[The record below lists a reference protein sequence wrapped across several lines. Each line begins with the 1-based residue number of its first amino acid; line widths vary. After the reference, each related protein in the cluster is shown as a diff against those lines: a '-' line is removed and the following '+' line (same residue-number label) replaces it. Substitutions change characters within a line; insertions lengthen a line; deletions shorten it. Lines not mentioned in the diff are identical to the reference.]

1 MTEIPFPPDPE
12 ADAQRPDV
20 LHAEGIRVGYDTHAV
35 IDGLDV
41 GFPAGSITALVGPN
55 ASGKST
61 LLKALAR
68 LLPLQE
74 GQVLLDGTALHTMS
88 SRAIAQRLGML
99 PQSPLAPEGITVADL
114 VTRGRHP
121 HGRLFRRTL
130 DHDMR
135 VVASALVATGT
146 AELADRPVD
155 ALSGGQRQR
164 VWIAMALAQETSLLL
179 LDEPTTYLDI
189 AHQIEVLDLLADL
202 RASSAKT
209 IVMVLHDLEQAA
221 AYADR
226 LLVLSEGRLVAQGPP
241 GDVLTERLVLDVFG
255 LRSRIIPDPDTG
267 APLILPRGRHSSPS
281 ISSHTSTSNPTPQ
294 ENP

>member
-1 MTEIPFPPDPE
+1 MTGTPHIIAGMTPPAEIL
-12 ADAQRPDV
+12 R
-20 LHAEGIRVGYDTHAV
+20 AEGISVGYDSRLV

-41 GFPAGSITALVGPN
+41 AFPEGSITALVGPN

-68 LLPLQE
+68 LLPVQS
-74 GQVLLDGTALHTMS
+74 GRVLLDGTALNTLS
-88 SRAIAQRLGML
+88 SRAIAQRLGVL

-114 VTRGRHP
+114 VSRGRHP
-121 HGRLFRRTL
+121 HGRAFRRSL
-130 DHDMR
+130 DQDLR
-135 VVASALVATGT
+135 VVAHALQVTGT
-146 AELADRPVD
+146 AALADRPVD

-189 AHQIEVLDLLADL
+189 AHQIEVLDLLIDL
-202 RASSAKT
+202 RRSSAKS

-226 LLVLSEGRLVAQGPP
+226 LLVLSEGRLVAEGAP
-241 GDVLTERLVLDVFG
+241 GDVLTEQLVQDVFG

-267 APLILPRGRHSSPS
+267 SPLILPRGRHSSA
-281 ISSHTSTSNPTPQ
+281 PTTQ
-294 ENP
+294 EKS

>member
-1 MTEIPFPPDPE
+1 MTDTPFPTDPV
-12 ADAQRPDV
+12 PDV
-20 LHAEGIRVGYDTHAV
+20 LRAEGVRVGYDAHAV

-68 LLPLQE
+68 LLPLQA
-74 GQVLLDGTALHTMS
+74 GQVLLEDVALHTLS

-114 VTRGRHP
+114 VSRGRHP
-121 HGRLFRRTL
+121 HGRLFHRTL
-130 DHDMR
+130 DHDLR
-135 VVASALVATGT
+135 VVAGALVATGT

-155 ALSGGQRQR
+155 SLSGGQRQR

-202 RASSAKT
+202 RASSGKT
-209 IVMVLHDLEQAA
+209 VVMVLHDLEQAA

-226 LLVLSEGRLVAQGPP
+226 LLVLSKGRLVAAGPP
-241 GDVLTERLVLDVFG
+241 GEVLTEKLVLDVFG

-267 APLILPRGRHSSPS
+267 APLVLPRGRHTSSP
-281 ISSHTSTSNPTPQ
+281 TLPSTSNPTPQ
-294 ENP
+294 EIP

>member
-1 MTEIPFPPDPE
+1 MTAVPPIAEDRSDGPHSDILRAE
-12 ADAQRPDV
+12 A
-20 LHAEGIRVGYDTHAV
+20 IRVGYDTRVV

-41 GFPAGSITALVGPN
+41 GFPVGSITALVGPN

-68 LLPLQE
+68 LLPLQA
-74 GQVLLDGTALHTMS
+74 GQVLLDGAALQTMS
-88 SRAIAQRLGML
+88 SRVIAQRLGVL

-114 VTRGRHP
+114 VSRGRHP
-121 HGRLFRRTL
+121 HGRLLRRSGVDDL
-130 DHDMR
+130 R
-135 VVASALVATGT
+135 VVADALVVTGT
-146 AELADRPVD
+146 AELADRPVES
-155 ALSGGQRQR
+155 LSGGQRQR
-164 VWIAMALAQETSLLL
+164 VWIAMALAQQTSLLL

-202 RASSAKT
+202 RAAASKT

-226 LLVLSEGRLVAQGPP
+226 LLVLSEGRLVAEGPP
-241 GDVLTERLVLDVFG
+241 REVLTEQLVQDVFG

-267 APLILPRGRHSSPS
+267 TPLILPRGRHSSS
-281 ISSHTSTSNPTPQ
+281 PTPQ
-294 ENP
+294 EIP

>member
-1 MTEIPFPPDPE
+1 MTDTPFPTEP
-12 ADAQRPDV
+12 ALR
-20 LHAEGIRVGYDTHAV
+20 AEGVRVGYDSHAV

-68 LLPLQE
+68 LLPLQA
-74 GQVLLDGTALHTMS
+74 GQVLLDGAALHTLS
-88 SRAIAQRLGML
+88 SRTIAQRLGML

-114 VTRGRHP
+114 VSRGRHP
-121 HGRLFRRTL
+121 HGRLLRRTL
-130 DHDMR
+130 DQDLR
-135 VVASALVATGT
+135 VVAGALVATGT

-155 ALSGGQRQR
+155 SLSGGQRQR

-202 RASSAKT
+202 RASAAKT

-226 LLVLSEGRLVAQGPP
+226 LLVLSEGRLVAEGPP
-241 GDVLTERLVLDVFG
+241 GEVLTEQLVLEVFG

-267 APLILPRGRHSSPS
+267 APLVLPRGRHSSAPS
-281 ISSHTSTSNPTPQ
+281 SVTPSTPNPTPL
-294 ENP
+294 EIP

>member
-1 MTEIPFPPDPE
+1 MTRIPFPPAAEEDVCR
-12 ADAQRPDV
+12 ADV
-20 LHAEGIRVGYDTHAV
+20 LRAEGVRVGYDARAV
-35 IDGLDV
+35 IEGLDV

-74 GQVLLDGTALHTMS
+74 GQVLLDGTALHTLS
-88 SRAIAQRLGML
+88 SRVIAQRLGML

-114 VTRGRHP
+114 VSRGRHP

-130 DHDMR
+130 DHDLR

-202 RASSAKT
+202 RASSGKT

-241 GDVLTERLVLDVFG
+241 GEVLTERLVLDVFG
-255 LRSRIIPDPDTG
+255 LRSRIIPDPETG
-267 APLILPRGRHSSPS
+267 TPLILPRGRHSSASASAPS
-281 ISSHTSTSNPTPQ
+281 STSNPTPQ

>member
-1 MTEIPFPPDPE
+1 MTGIPFPSESRDPT
-12 ADAQRPDV
+12 RDV
-20 LHAEGIRVGYDTHAV
+20 LRADRIRVGYDTHTV

-61 LLKALAR
+61 LLKALGR
-68 LLPLQE
+68 LLPVQQ
-74 GQVLLDGTALHTMS
+74 GQVLLDGRALRTMS
-88 SRAIAQRLGML
+88 SRAIAQRLGVL

-114 VTRGRHP
+114 VSRGRHP
-121 HGRLFRRTL
+121 HGRLFHRTL
-130 DHDMR
+130 DQDLR
-135 VVASALVATGT
+135 IVAGALVATGT

-155 ALSGGQRQR
+155 SLSGGQRQR
-164 VWIAMALAQETSLLL
+164 VWIAMALAQETALVL

-202 RASSAKT
+202 RASAAKT

-226 LLVLSEGRLVAQGPP
+226 LLVLSEGRLVAEGAP
-241 GDVLTERLVLDVFG
+241 GDVLTEQLVLEVFG

-267 APLILPRGRHSSPS
+267 APLILARGRHSSSATPT
-281 ISSHTSTSNPTPQ
+281 IPSNPTPQ